1 MCTKSQ
7 STGKITKIRALSGRF
22 SPNAQISGHTQIY
35 PGELGT
41 LYKGSS
47 MNWRGA
53 SLRVVWLRLF
63 CVDDEEIRILI
74 GLTPVCTWQASQ
86 LQEKAWQLH
95 HQQNWVQSPAVL
107 LLQPTA
113 AHQQEAD
120 IDFFSIFHFYQT
132 QILMPLAPN
141 GIQICNY

>member
-7 STGKITKIRALSGRF
+7 NMGKITEIRALSGRF

-107 LLQPTA
+107 QLILIFFHLSFLSDSDINATGANWYQNMELL
-113 AHQQEAD
+113 EV
-120 IDFFSIFHFYQT
+120 
-132 QILMPLAPN
+132 
-141 GIQICNY
+141 